1 MGRRLGTPTREL
13 AAAWIGKTIA
23 SRGIT
28 TEQAARIV
36 AEADCRSWDGLC
48 EVDREF
54 YRTCAGN
61 LLERI
66 SEPPR
71 GLPLVNDALWELA

>member
-1 MGRRLGTPTREL
+1 MGRRLSTPTREL
-13 AAAWIGKTIA
+13 AAAWIGITVARKA
-23 SRGIT
+23 IT
-28 TEQAARIV
+28 TDHAARIV
-36 AEADCRSWDGLC
+36 AEADCQNWDGMG
-48 EVDREF
+48 EVDRQF
-54 YRTCAGN
+54 YRTCASN